1 VSYPRNKD
9 ADIIERMLLSFDPLK
24 NIVSASKAQP
34 KHIRARANRMG
45 LRKQYITDSEKELL
59 AQLRRETKVP

>member
-1 VSYPRNKD
+1 MSYPRNKN

-24 NIVSASKAQP
+24 NIITASKAQG
-34 KHIRARANRMG
+34 KHIRARANRLG

-59 AQLRRETKVP
+59 LQLRRETKVL